1 LYQRFAAMEK
11 PPRHPKW
18 HEVNLAASVPGW
30 TRFLAADEQIKD
42 RFFHDEEQKLPGLG
56 AHPTWAMMDRLW
68 RDYVLW
74 RDAALGPIKNPRV
87 QCP

>member
-1 LYQRFAAMEK
+1 LCQRFAAMEK

-18 HEVNLAASVPGW
+18 HEVNLAAPVPGW